1 MTKNCNYKMSMIMLE
16 YNIQIKWNKIEQETL
31 SKEESNYK
39 LNKNLI
45 RMNEKKK
52 KKRYLF
58 AI

>member
-1 MTKNCNYKMSMIMLE
+1 MTKNYKMSMIMLE

-31 SKEESNYK
+31 NKEESNYK

-58 AI
+58 VI